1 VDAALIEH
9 AERTVLSFNV
19 ITLDRLRGD
28 PGPSRAH
35 ALDVES
41 TAALLLFFQEAR
53 EFGPIEPLPV
63 VSQGS
68 QKLEFTV
75 CEDHHWGAS
84 IDRDKT

>member
-41 TAALLLFFQEAR
+41 TAALRLFFQEAR
-53 EFGPIEPLPV
+53 EFGPIEPVPV
-63 VSQGS
+63 VFQRGE
-68 QKLEFTV
+68 KLEFTV
-75 CEDHHWGAS
+75 CEDYHWSAS
-84 IDRDKT
+84 IGRDKT